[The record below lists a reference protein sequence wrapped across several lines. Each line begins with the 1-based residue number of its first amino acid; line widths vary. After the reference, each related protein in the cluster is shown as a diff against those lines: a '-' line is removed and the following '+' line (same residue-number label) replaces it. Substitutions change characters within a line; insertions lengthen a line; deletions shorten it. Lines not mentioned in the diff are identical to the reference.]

1 MALYG
6 VGGLGVVLAG
16 ALAGAWIWRVDLVTA
31 FIERQLVEN
40 KLPAR
45 YRVVEVGV
53 GRLVLADV
61 SLGDARRPDATAG
74 RVVVDLGT
82 SGSSFSLASVTLEKL
97 RVAARWRD
105 GRLSL
110 GRLDP
115 LLNSSS
121 GPSGLP
127 NVELVLHD
135 AQARLESPAGV
146 ATLAAQGQGHLRDGF
161 TGRLSLRAPDLHGQG
176 CRGSASLDG
185 QVTTVQGHPR
195 LTGPLDVAGVTCKAG
210 GLQLAKARIAIDAR
224 GDTGLDGGELL
235 LDLSP
240 AHLATAQAVAQAVS
254 GHGRLTVRGGRLAA
268 GWTLTGA
275 GVTMPGLVA
284 RQLSVEGRISGGADL
299 THATAEGS
307 FSGTGVAPDAGTM
320 ATMAHWQ
327 QSAQGTFAA
336 P

>member
-61 SLGDARRPDATAG
+61 SLGDARRPDAAG

-240 AHLATAQAVAQAVS
+240 LIS
-254 GHGRLTVRGGRLAA
+254 PRPRLWLRRSVM
-268 GWTLTGA
+268 
-275 GVTMPGLVA
+275 GV
-284 RQLSVEGRISGGADL
+284 
-299 THATAEGS
+299 
-307 FSGTGVAPDAGTM
+307 
-320 ATMAHWQ
+320 
-327 QSAQGTFAA
+327 
-336 P
+336 